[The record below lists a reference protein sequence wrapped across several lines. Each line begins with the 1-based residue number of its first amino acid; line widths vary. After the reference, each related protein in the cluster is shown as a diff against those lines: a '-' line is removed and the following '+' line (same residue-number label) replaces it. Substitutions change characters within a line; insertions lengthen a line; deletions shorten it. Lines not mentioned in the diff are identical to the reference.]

1 MLTGNEAE
9 LVIEAVKV
17 FVGAKNEQPRLV
29 ILELHK
35 ALVISKTDGIVMK
48 KKNSKYKLEFETD
61 IKSYDKFIEIIISK
75 LNVNITK

>member
-35 ALVISKTDGIVMK
+35 ALVISKPDGIFMISWYVNVGQAAK
-48 KKNSKYKLEFETD
+48 VVTD
-61 IKSYDKFIEIIISK
+61 NPRSVLSAK
-75 LNVNITK
+75 T